1 MYQDRFDNN
10 FFYLQTSKTFVQ
22 VETNNVLHELGVEN
36 RHLVVRFETLLLLE
50 ADLKE

>member
-1 MYQDRFDNN
+1 MTLNISI
-10 FFYLQTSKTFVQ
+10 LKSSLTFVQ
-22 VETNNVLHELGVEN
+22 LETNNILHELGVEN